1 MKYISVLVFTIFLAW
16 TWHVIHSSSSISFE
30 THSGIQ
36 EKLAGLITQT
46 IKAKRPSATDIIV
59 EKLWTEVLSDSKVQ
73 AHFVYSF
80 KDQSEGGLVTTE
92 IQGDGLLER
101 QPSQNE
107 NEDRWSLSKVHT
119 SNDAIM
125 FDDAMIVTA
134 DGKETP
140 DEAAPAADSNK
151 EKSEQNPEQK
161 NQSQPEENK

>member
-1 MKYISVLVFTIFLAW
+1 MKYISVLVFAVFLTW

-59 EKLWTEVLSDSKVQ
+59 EKLWTEVINDSKVE
-73 AHFVYSF
+73 AHFIYSF

-92 IQGDGLLER
+92 IQGDGMLER

-107 NEDRWSLSKVHT
+107 NEDRWSLTKVHT
-119 SNDAIM
+119 SNDAIV
-125 FDDAMIVTA
+125 FDDALIVTA

-140 DEAAPAADSNK
+140 DEAAP
-151 EKSEQNPEQK
+151 E
-161 NQSQPEENK
+161 SQPEEHK